1 MLKEIGKEALKPL
14 SYEFRESEPILSWC
28 WGNTSG
34 TFRHTVSVLYRLFDP
49 KWGDDLQNE
58 HRVWKKTWILRLKHK
73 LLRNLLTDVINQES
87 FIRDF
92 YRNWLLLTS
101 TESPSAGDFRH
112 SCDYVQFYLH
122 RFIFWG
128 LCAMMN
134 LTEAAFTAS
143 ECGSHNT
150 TKTTN
155 LQPVTWCDDGLY
167 FMKASLSRCTALIPF
182 IALYS
187 HAHIYNNL
195 GFVV

>member
-14 SYEFRESEPILSWC
+14 SYAFRESEPILSWC

-87 FIRDF
+87 FLRDF

-101 TESPSAGDFRH
+101 TESPPLLVISDTRATTSSSIYIDLF
-112 SCDYVQFYLH
+112 
-122 RFIFWG
+122 
-128 LCAMMN
+128 
-134 LTEAAFTAS
+134 S
-143 ECGSHNT
+143 EVCVRWWTWLRRRSQPLSVDHT
-150 TKTTN
+150 T
-155 LQPVTWCDDGLY
+155 LQRPPTY
-167 FMKASLSRCTALIPF
+167 NLSRDVMTVCILWKPAWVAAQRSFHSLLYTHMHIF
-182 IALYS
+182 ITTWVL
-187 HAHIYNNL
+187 
-195 GFVV
+195 